1 MRTTATVCRFIFQ
14 VTNSSP
20 TLKLVEMT
28 TRFASSH
35 VSLAQLVDLLHL
47 GPLIVLEGG
56 HVIVIL
62 IVVNNVILI
71 DAKPKLDHPVD
82 ATSEGGRLVKSE
94 PRGEEG
100 GVEQE
105 PDEVLDSLV
114 VLVLVGTSAE
124 SVDDGVRRVDL
135 HRLLR
140 CHVAGHGA
148 VLEGLG
154 LHDTLHVGGP
164 AVLAGHQAAWGGAEA
179 VGHDDLLGL
188 IAKDL
193 LDELAEPLAGGLLL
207 LELLLLLLGLLEV
220 ETLLGHGLE
229 LLAIVLLEL
238 LGGVLVDGVNHEEHL
253 EPALLELLD
262 EGSGLDGLLG
272 LTSDVVDVL
281 LLLLHAGNVLLE
293 GGHLLARLGGVEPE
307 KLSELG
313 AVLAV
318 LVDAELEV
326 LAELLVELVVV
337 LGVLGDLVEHLDSLL
352 DEVLLDDLEDLA
364 TLEHLTGD
372 VEGKV
377 LRVDDALDEGQ
388 VLRDEVVAGVGDE
401 HTTHVQ
407 LDVGLLLGGL
417 EHVEWGTLGHEEHSL
432 ELELALNREVLDG
445 EVILPVVGDVLVEG
459 GVLFF
464 GDLLGV
470 AHPEGLLLVH
480 ELPLV
485 GDLLDGLLLLL
496 LLLVLLV
503 NLLNLGLLILI
514 AILIL
519 VLILIVGDLL
529 LGGLLN
535 PEADGVV
542 DELGVLLDELLD
554 ALLVEVLLLVV
565 LKVEDDLG
573 ATGEVGS
580 RVGHDGEGATSGGL
594 PDVLL
599 VVVVLGV
606 HGHLIGDKEGG
617 VETYTELPNHG
628 HISTS
633 LDSLHECLGAGLGD
647 GTEVVHHI
655 GLGHA
660 NAGVDEGQR
669 VVALVGLDVDEE
681 VLLRLE
687 LGSVGETL
695 VADLVERI

>member
-179 VGHDDLLGL
+179 GGHDDLLGL

-318 LVDAELEV
+318 LVDAELED

-337 LGVLGDLVEHLDSLL
+337 LGILGDLVEHLNGLL

-377 LRVDDALDEGQ
+377 FRVDDALDEGQ

-459 GVLFF
+459 GILLL

-503 NLLNLGLLILI
+503 LL
-514 AILIL
+514 
-519 VLILIVGDLL
+519 LIVGDLL

-535 PEADGVV
+535 PEGDGVV

-554 ALLVEVLLLVV
+554 ALLVEVLLLVI
-565 LKVEDDLG
+565 LKVEDNLG

-599 VVVVLGV
+599 IVVVLGV

-617 VETYTELPNHG
+617 VETDTELPNHG
-628 HISTS
+628 HISAS

-660 NAGVDEGQR
+660 NAGVDEGER
-669 VVALVGLDVDEE
+669 IVALVGLDVDEE

>member
-135 HRLLR
+135 HRLLG

-188 IAKDL
+188 ITKDL

-262 EGSGLDGLLG
+262 EGSGLNGLLG

-293 GGHLLARLGGVEPE
+293 GGHLLTRLGGMETE
-307 KLSELG
+307 KLGELG

-337 LGVLGDLVEHLDSLL
+337 LGDLVEHLNGLL
-352 DEVLLDDLEDLA
+352 DKVLLDDLEDLA

-388 VLRDEVVAGVGDE
+388 VLRDEVIAAISDE
-401 HTTHVQ
+401 HTTHIQ

-417 EHVEWGTLGHEEHSL
+417 KHVEWGTLGHEEHSL
-432 ELELALNREVLDG
+432 ELELALDG
-445 EVILPVVGDVLVEG
+445 EVL
-459 GVLFF
+459 
-464 GDLLGV
+464 
-470 AHPEGLLLVH
+470 
-480 ELPLV
+480 
-485 GDLLDGLLLLL
+485 
-496 LLLVLLV
+496 
-503 NLLNLGLLILI
+503 
-514 AILIL
+514 
-519 VLILIVGDLL
+519 
-529 LGGLLN
+529 
-535 PEADGVV
+535 
-542 DELGVLLDELLD
+542 
-554 ALLVEVLLLVV
+554 
-565 LKVEDDLG
+565 
-573 ATGEVGS
+573 
-580 RVGHDGEGATSGGL
+580 
-594 PDVLL
+594 
-599 VVVVLGV
+599 
-606 HGHLIGDKEGG
+606 
-617 VETYTELPNHG
+617 
-628 HISTS
+628 
-633 LDSLHECLGAGLGD
+633 
-647 GTEVVHHI
+647 
-655 GLGHA
+655 
-660 NAGVDEGQR
+660 
-669 VVALVGLDVDEE
+669 
-681 VLLRLE
+681 
-687 LGSVGETL
+687 
-695 VADLVERI
+695 